1 MFQNKNVVQGFIIQ
15 WSKSKYVNF
24 LNNDCDK
31 KMFSKV
37 AGVQSTLLF
46 REKNIWIMN
55 FTDCWMRN
63 IYLGVGY
70 YHYNNK

>member
-31 KMFSKV
+31 KMFSKL

-46 REKNIWIMN
+46 RKKIFELWILL
-55 FTDCWMRN
+55 TAEWETY
-63 IYLGVGY
+63 I
-70 YHYNNK
+70 